1 VAARD
6 AGNAVPPPVTLPLAI
21 DAVLGLIDDPARWPA
36 TVKADRACKALR
48 KALIAAHDVLKT
60 DVPAPKAGRPVEAAS
75 EEASP

>member
-1 VAARD
+1 V
-6 AGNAVPPPVTLPLAI
+6 VPPPATLPDAI

-48 KALIAAHDVLKT
+48 KALIAAHDVLKA
-60 DVPAPKAGRPVEAAS
+60 DAPASEAGRPLEAPS